1 MAYRGRYTHRK
12 KMSTYWSLIHMSA
25 PHSVRRPRRP
35 AAIRTSFRIFAWAS
49 SETSGVSAASSTSFV
64 SCDVFLSRKFPWGD
78 CIFFWIA
85 SFAARLCSMDLMP
98 HSASALSLAFSTRA

>member
-49 SETSGVSAASSTSFV
+49 SETSGVVSAASSTSFV
-64 SCDVFLSRKFPWGD
+64 SCALLRRLSVGD
-78 CIFFWIA
+78 WIFFWIA
-85 SFAARLCSMDLMP
+85 SLAARLCSMDLMP
-98 HSASALSLAFSTRA
+98 HSASALSRAF